1 MKPIPER
8 QDVDTALT
16 VWARA
21 ERNQQGV
28 VSDDNGTIELLYSSV
43 RQQAPEVSAA
53 LTRHAVQQMVGK
65 IHSEVQRLAAASGN
79 ENTESLLAKI
89 PSLGRFAASGKLG
102 NLRAEWQQ
110 LMHGREAMLQRI
122 ASERKQI
129 FDEFRH
135 LMPSMP
141 LGIDAS
147 GTVTYR
153 TSFDSI
159 ASQQQLR
166 EQLAEIDAY
175 PVKSGELSSQFQKDL
190 PRSFLKVDTEG
201 ISQRFGLRHEEQ
213 KLAALRKVFDNDEA
227 VLGSV
232 SKVLNQIMPTIVLV
246 PHHNLYP
253 NTSGIVLQADKK
265 NEESSFF
272 QIRRRGEIVE
282 LSVDTYGKIDTV
294 GLPGNLENLSSRLWR
309 MNQGERWSGDPGPE
323 NYGRHTHFSFT
334 LDIAA
339 ARNGELRALEGTQLH
354 GLHEIRLCPV
364 VRDKT

>member
-1 MKPIPER
+1 
-8 QDVDTALT
+8 
-16 VWARA
+16 
-21 ERNQQGV
+21 
-28 VSDDNGTIELLYSSV
+28 
-43 RQQAPEVSAA
+43 
-53 LTRHAVQQMVGK
+53 
-65 IHSEVQRLAAASGN
+65 
-79 ENTESLLAKI
+79 
-89 PSLGRFAASGKLG
+89 
-102 NLRAEWQQ
+102 
-110 LMHGREAMLQRI
+110 
-122 ASERKQI
+122 
-129 FDEFRH
+129 
-135 LMPSMP
+135 MPS
-141 LGIDAS
+141 GIDAS

-159 ASQQQLR
+159 ASQQQLQ

-246 PHHNLYP
+246 PHHNLSP

-294 GLPGNLENLSSRLWR
+294 DLPGNLENLSSRLWR